1 MGASLLCSMKL
12 RWDIFCT
19 SIDNFGDVGF
29 SWRLARQLVN
39 EHGLEVRLW
48 VDDLAIFSQIE
59 SAIDVD
65 EDQQWLQGVEICSW
79 RKSFAEI
86 EPADVVIE
94 TFACTLP
101 DNYILAMA
109 DLPQQ
114 PVWINLEYLS
124 AENWTLDCHCLPSFH
139 PHLPLKK
146 YFFFPGF
153 VEGTGGLLLEKNLLP
168 ARVAFNNTS
177 QDKFWQ
183 ELGLQSRR
191 EGELCISLFCYDD
204 APIEELLSAWVISDV
219 PIRVLVPQHS
229 VNNAIGIFFGVD
241 LPTAGQVLQS
251 GKLQVCIIPFLTQDN
266 YDELLWACDI
276 NFVRGEDSFVRAQ
289 WAERVFIWNIYPQAE
304 HSHRLK
310 LEAYLNLYTERMPPE
325 MSAAVFS
332 LWNAWN
338 GNGQMINAWSIFAA
352 QMSALTEYGNNWIRQ
367 LLPIGDLASNLVK
380 FSRKDQI

>member
-1 MGASLLCSMKL
+1 MKL

-19 SIDNFGDVGF
+19 IVDNLGDVGF

-39 EHGLEVRLW
+39 EHELEVRLW

-65 EDQQWLQGVEICSW
+65 EDQQWLQGVEICYW
-79 RKSFAEI
+79 RESFARI

-124 AENWTLDCHCLPSFH
+124 AENWTLDCHCLPSLH

-177 QDKFWQ
+177 QDIFWQ

-191 EGELCISLFCYDD
+191 KGELCISLFCYDD

-219 PIRVLVPQHS
+219 PMRVLVPQHS
-229 VNNAIGIFFGVD
+229 VNNAIGMFFGVD
-241 LPTAGQVLQS
+241 LSTAGQVLQS
-251 GKLQVCIIPFLTQDN
+251 GKLQVCIIPFLAQDK
-266 YDELLWACDI
+266 YDQLLWACDI

-289 WAERVFIWNIYPQAE
+289 WAARVFIWNIYPQAE
-304 HSHRLK
+304 QSHRLK
-310 LEAYLNLYTERMPPE
+310 LEAYLSLYTERMSPE

-338 GNGQMINAWSIFAA
+338 SNGQMINAWSVFAA
-352 QMSALTEYGNNWIRQ
+352 QMSALTGYGNNWIRQ